1 LRKNDLD
8 TPALVLD
15 ISGVER
21 NISKMA
27 DYFGGRKT
35 RLRPHVKAHKCPVI
49 AHRQLEKG
57 AIGITCAKISEAET
71 MAQSGIRDILVANEV
86 VGPRKIRR
94 ALDLSELCN
103 LTVVVDN
110 AENARELSKEAESRG
125 SRLGVLVDLNLGRVV
140 GPNDPIER
148 CGNRGILDRCGVL
161 PGKPA
166 LELAQEIM
174 KLPGLRFAGL
184 MGYEGGMRGFA
195 DYGQRRETCHGA
207 LALVMKTKELLQ
219 AHGIESETV
228 SAGGT
233 STYSITGNYPGITEV
248 QPGSY
253 VLMDTSLASMEG
265 IDFEYALTVL
275 TTVISR
281 PYAEKGILD
290 VGRKGIT
297 HEGGMP
303 IVKGAEGAQLVMLNL
318 EHGHLIL
325 NGGSRGLRVGDKI
338 ELLPTDV
345 DTVVNLYDKYMV
357 VNGEILEAQWPIAAR
372 GKME

>member
-15 ISGVER
+15 LPAMER
-21 NISKMA
+21 NITRMA
-27 DYFGGRKT
+27 QYFQGKRA
-35 RLRPHVKAHKCPVI
+35 RLRPHAKVHKCPII
-49 AHRQLEKG
+49 ARLQVEAG
-57 AIGITCAKISEAET
+57 AIGITCAKISEAEV
-71 MAQSGIRDILVANEV
+71 MAQWGIKDILVANEL
-86 VGPRKIRR
+86 VGPKKIRR
-94 ALDLSELCN
+94 AVELSDLCN
-103 LTVVVDN
+103 LTVAVDN
-110 AENARELSKEAESRG
+110 AGNACELSREAEYRG
-125 SRLGVLVDLNLGRVV
+125 RKLNVLVDINLGGV
-140 GPNDPIER
+140 GGPKDLVER
-148 CGNRGILDRCGVL
+148 CGNRGVLDRCGVF

-166 LELAQEIM
+166 LELAQEIV
-174 KLPGLRFAGL
+174 KLPGLHFAGL
-184 MGYEGGMRGFA
+184 MGYEGGVRGYV
-195 DYGQRRETCHGA
+195 DYKSRKEACHAA
-207 LALVMKTKELLQ
+207 LALVIETKELLE

-253 VLMDTSLASMEG
+253 VLMDTPLASMEG
-265 IDFEYALTVL
+265 IDFEYAVTVL

-281 PYAEKGILD
+281 PYQEKAILD

-303 IVKGAEGAQLVMLNL
+303 IVKGIEGARLVMLNL

-325 NGGSRGLRVGDKI
+325 DQEAHGLRLGDKI
-338 ELLPTDV
+338 ELLPADV

-357 VNGEILEAQWPIAAR
+357 VKDEVLEDQWPIAAR